1 MGTTSAHFRVVETL
15 HLAEIPGGR
24 SSRVCPKLSAGTLS
38 QRRNN
43 ETRPSNP
50 LDSRNDDDRIQTR
63 LISSDT
69 SHSKRFAKSSHAR
82 NATRARTGK
91 TIHGPGRLVHTN
103 QILHRPCW
111 KASASSD
118 EDAHGGRSGQE
129 RRQDW

>member
-1 MGTTSAHFRVVETL
+1 MGTTSGHFRVVETL

-24 SSRVCPKLSAGTLS
+24 SSRVCPELSAGTRS

-91 TIHGPGRLVHTN
+91 TIQGPGRLVYKPFLEANTYRYSPTQH
-103 QILHRPCW
+103 QL
-111 KASASSD
+111 K
-118 EDAHGGRSGQE
+118 
-129 RRQDW
+129 